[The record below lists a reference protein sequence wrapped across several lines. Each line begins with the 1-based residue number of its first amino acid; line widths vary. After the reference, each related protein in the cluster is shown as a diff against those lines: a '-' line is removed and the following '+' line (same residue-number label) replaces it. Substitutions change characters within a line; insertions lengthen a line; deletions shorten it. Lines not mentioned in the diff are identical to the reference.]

1 MMKKMTHLMGLL
13 ALIFHVGSAMPSQ
26 AITVFDPTLVRTN
39 LLNAKK
45 DLFQQIKQEANQRL
59 QIARLERQIMKA
71 DDLLRRMGD
80 PGKVDL
86 SMIREI
92 LTFIKQVERW
102 RTTDQIIKD
111 LEPTEVFRER
121 AADPLSTPV
130 AKEIR
135 IDGKIVGERQAKIY
149 APEVATRRFYDHYR
163 EVQSRNLADRR
174 KLNQQLASTLQ
185 AVQRATTSSEV
196 QKLTAVL
203 GSLQTQLAGN
213 DQEVRA
219 AADEVL
225 ISYLH
230 HQNEKQVA
238 AKARTQE
245 ARHHL
250 KVGVEKN
257 LQTYRLPSKPFPFP
271 R

>member
-1 MMKKMTHLMGLL
+1 MNF
-13 ALIFHVGSAMPSQ
+13 I
-26 AITVFDPTLVRTN
+26 
-39 LLNAKK
+39 
-45 DLFQQIKQEANQRL
+45 
-59 QIARLERQIMKA
+59 RQ
-71 DDLLRRMGD
+71 
-80 PGKVDL
+80 VD
-86 SMIREI
+86 
-92 LTFIKQVERW
+92 RW
-102 RTTDQIIKD
+102 RTIDQIIKD
-111 LEPTEVFRER
+111 LQPAEVFQER
-121 AADPLSTPV
+121 AADPLSIPV
-130 AKEIR
+130 SREIR
-135 IDGKIVGERQAKIY
+135 IDGKTVGERSAKVF
-149 APEVATRRFYDHYR
+149 APEVATRRFYDYYR
-163 EVQSRNLADRR
+163 EVQARNLADRQ

-185 AVQRATTSSEV
+185 AIQRASTSSEV

-238 AKARTQE
+238 AKARIQE

-257 LQTYRLPSKPFPFP
+257 LQTYRLPSKPFLFP
-271 R
+271 RKTN